1 MLSYVTAPCGR
12 CQFHMDKSML
22 EFEVNEF
29 IESGANLQVLN
40 SLLQRCMDDGGTK
53 AMSYVSRLF
62 EDDYGGTTY
71 KWELKEPAGF
81 ALLFWQQA
89 GLDELARAAAQ
100 SPRSSNTNIAFDIL
114 SSAASGEFSTML
126 HDHWWGDLKKR
137 VTNSGGLSTEMQHQA
152 RRTLVELV
160 LGARDEDDLMLSLAS
175 VFQRHYAKVDGV
187 NAAKHLVQAVASR
200 WFAIGDRTL
209 QDYQELIEAFSDDE
223 PSFQKFFEANPQFLD
238 PMAVEVWPE
247 PNLFGSRKPDFL
259 VKRSD
264 GSYLV
269 VEIECPSKSMITKAG
284 HPSADVT
291 HAEHQA
297 TDYRKYMLGHI
308 ASVKDV
314 FPGFSEPD
322 CLVVVGL
329 EGDLSK
335 DQKAALASL
344 NDARHRLKVVGFDW
358 ILDRARKISENV
370 AEHGVVVSVTR
381 MI

>member
-1 MLSYVTAPCGR
+1 MGNR
-12 CQFHMDKSML
+12 ML
-22 EFEVNEF
+22 ELEVSKF
-29 IESGANLQVLN
+29 IENGASQHVLN
-40 SLLQRCMDDGGTK
+40 SLLQRCMDDGGSN

-62 EDDYGGTTY
+62 EDDYDGMTY
-71 KWELKEPAGF
+71 KWDLKEPAGF
-81 ALLFWQQA
+81 ALLYWQQA
-89 GLDELARAAAQ
+89 GLEELARSVAR
-100 SPRSSNTNIAFDIL
+100 SPRSSNFNIAFDIL
-114 SSAASGEFSTML
+114 SSVASGGFSTML
-126 HDHWWGDLKKR
+126 SDDWWGDLKTR
-137 VTNSGGLSTEMQHQA
+137 VTSAGGLSSEMQHHA
-152 RRTLVELV
+152 RRKLVELV
-160 LGARDEDDLMLSLAS
+160 LGAGNEDDLMLSLAN
-175 VFQRHYAKVDGV
+175 VFQRHFLKRDGV

-209 QDYQELIEAFSDDE
+209 QAYQDLIVAFSDDE
-223 PSFQKFFEANPQFLD
+223 PSFQKFFEVNPQFLD

-247 PNLFGSRKPDFL
+247 PNLFGSRKPDFV

-269 VEIECPSKSMITKAG
+269 VEIECPSKVMITKAG

-297 TDYRKYMLGHI
+297 TDYRKYMLRQI
-308 ASVKDV
+308 ANVKDV

-322 CLVVVGL
+322 CLVVVGM
-329 EGDLSK
+329 EGGLSR

-358 ILDRARKISENV
+358 ILDRARRISENV
-370 AEHGVVVSVTR
+370 AEHGVVVTVTR

>member
-12 CQFHMDKSML
+12 CEFHMDNNML
-22 EFEVNEF
+22 ELEVNEF
-29 IESGANLQVLN
+29 IESGANPQVLN

-62 EDDYGGTTY
+62 EDDYGGITY
-71 KWELKEPAGF
+71 KWELKEPAAF
-81 ALLFWQQA
+81 ALLYWQQA

-126 HDHWWGDLKKR
+126 SDHWWGDLKKR
-137 VTNSGGLSTEMQHQA
+137 VTKSGGLSTEMQHHA

-160 LGARDEDDLMLSLAS
+160 LGARDEDDLLLSLAM
-175 VFQRHYAKVDGV
+175 VFQRHYAKMDSV
-187 NAAKHLVQAVASR
+187 NAAKNLVQAVASR
-200 WFAIGDRTL
+200 WFAVGDRTL
-209 QDYQELIEAFSDDE
+209 QEYQELIEAFPGDE

-247 PNLFGSRKPDFL
+247 PNLFGSRKPDFV

-269 VEIECPSKSMITKAG
+269 VEIECPSKNLITKTG

-291 HAEHQA
+291 HAEHQV
-297 TDYRKYMLGHI
+297 TDYRKYMLEHI
-308 ASVKDV
+308 GNVKNV
-314 FPGFSEPD
+314 FPGFSSPD

-329 EGDLSK
+329 ESALFS
-335 DQKAALASL
+335 DQRLVLASL
-344 NDARHRLKVVGFDW
+344 NEARHRVKVVGFDW
-358 ILDRARKISENV
+358 LWERAKRVSKNV
-370 AEHGVVVSVTR
+370 SEHGVIVSVKR
-381 MI
+381 MT